1 MPFGLSEQGL
11 EKLPWTTSWS
21 LLPVKWNSRMSP
33 LAAVT
38 VSGVK
43 TKPSAPTWTVW
54 VADEPEAVVVAA
66 AEDVDDPPP
75 PPYCAMAKAGVRRA
89 ERKRVDA
96 VKVCMLAGRI
106 NWRLSGI

>member
-1 MPFGLSEQGL
+1 
-11 EKLPWTTSWS
+11 
-21 LLPVKWNSRMSP
+21 MSP

-66 AEDVDDPPP
+66 AADVFDEEEAPP

-106 NWRLSGI
+106 NWRMSGV

>member
-1 MPFGLSEQGL
+1 
-11 EKLPWTTSWS
+11 
-21 LLPVKWNSRMSP
+21 MSP

-54 VADEPEAVVVAA
+54 VGDEPEAVVVAA
-66 AEDVDDPPP
+66 AEDVDDEEEPPPP

-96 VKVCMLAGRI
+96 MKVCMLAGSI
-106 NWRLSGI
+106 NWRLSGV